1 MLKEFI
7 EHIQKT
13 TQPLITNVNGSAFCV
28 TSDGNIEELLPTIF
42 HPYTLDLNS
51 LDALVTMVRTEA
63 SEMDAPLYIA
73 VPDCK
78 TVRCFGQSKDYDER
92 CFRQVYYEAHATDVP
107 GWDQKVTLGFEE
119 AQIALR
125 TRFQET
131 PDTLYAMKLV
141 SDISLG
147 AKVIYNDNG
156 IATTITTQ
164 KGVALQ
170 TNEQI
175 RPLVKLRPYRIGL
188 HADVLIKDKDLI
200 ELAKKGKIRGW
211 SFGMYNVKDS
221 MEERADDLPIRHIKA
236 LDLDHLTLVVKKSPI
251 YSATSVELRAG
262 EDIELETRASLDEPT
277 LSGPALYTPAF
288 DNSEF
293 RGRIAALK

>member
-1 MLKEFI
+1 MLQKFI

-13 TQPLITNVNGSAFCV
+13 TQPLITEVDDSTFRI
-28 TSDGNIEELLPTIF
+28 TSDGDVKEVLPTIF
-42 HPYTLDLNS
+42 HPDTLPLNS
-51 LDALVTMVRTEA
+51 LDSLIKMVKTEA
-63 SEMDAPLYIA
+63 SEQDAPLYITI
-73 VPDCK
+73 PDHM
-78 TVRCFGQSKDYDER
+78 TVRCFGQPDAAER
-92 CFRQVYYEAHATDVP
+92 YHRQFYYEANATDVP
-107 GWDQKVTLGFEE
+107 GWAEKNTLGFEE

-175 RPLVKLRPYRIGL
+175 RPLVKLRPYRTFQEVEQPESIFLIRVSDRGISFIE
-188 HADVLIKDKDLI
+188 ADGGMWKLAARETIKTFL
-200 ELAKKGKIRGW
+200 
-211 SFGMYNVKDS
+211 
-221 MEERADDLPIRHIKA
+221 EERLSKEVTEGSVIIA
-236 LDLDHLTLVVKKSPI
+236 L
-251 YSATSVELRAG
+251 
-262 EDIELETRASLDEPT
+262 
-277 LSGPALYTPAF
+277 
-288 DNSEF
+288 
-293 RGRIAALK
+293 

>member
-7 EHIQKT
+7 AHIQKT
-13 TQPLITNVNGSAFCV
+13 TQPLIHEVEGATFVINAEG
-28 TSDGNIEELLPTIF
+28 EYQEMLPSIF
-42 HPYTLDLNS
+42 HPDTLSLNS
-51 LDALVTMVRTEA
+51 LDALIKMIKTEA
-63 SEMDAPLYIA
+63 PRFTEAPLYITIPNHLM
-73 VPDCK
+73 VQ
-78 TVRCFGQSKDYDER
+78 CFTQPEPTER
-92 CFRQVYYEAHATDVP
+92 FFRQFFYEVKATDVP
-107 GWDQKVTLGFEE
+107 GWAEKNTLGFEE

-175 RPLVKLRPYRIGL
+175 RPLVKLRPYRTFQEVEQPESIFLIRVSDRGISFIE
-188 HADVLIKDKDLI
+188 ADGGMWKLKARETVKAFLEKA
-200 ELAKKGKIRGW
+200 LAKEIEKGTV
-211 SFGMYNVKDS
+211 YV
-221 MEERADDLPIRHIKA
+221 A
-236 LDLDHLTLVVKKSPI
+236 L
-251 YSATSVELRAG
+251 
-262 EDIELETRASLDEPT
+262 
-277 LSGPALYTPAF
+277 
-288 DNSEF
+288 
-293 RGRIAALK
+293 

>member
-1 MLKEFI
+1 MLQKFI

-13 TQPLITNVNGSAFCV
+13 TQPLITEVDDSTFRI
-28 TSDGNIEELLPTIF
+28 TSDGDVKEILPTIF
-42 HPYTLDLNS
+42 HPDTLPLNS
-51 LDALVTMVRTEA
+51 LDSLIKMVKTEA
-63 SEMDAPLYIA
+63 SEQDAPLYITI
-73 VPDCK
+73 PDHM
-78 TVRCFGQSKDYDER
+78 TVRCFGQPDAAER
-92 CFRQVYYEAHATDVP
+92 YHRQFYYEANATDVP
-107 GWDQKVTLGFEE
+107 GWAEKNTLGFEE

-175 RPLVKLRPYRIGL
+175 RPLVKLRPYRTFQEVEQPESIFLIRVSDRGISFIE
-188 HADVLIKDKDLI
+188 ADGGMWKLAARETIKTFL
-200 ELAKKGKIRGW
+200 
-211 SFGMYNVKDS
+211 
-221 MEERADDLPIRHIKA
+221 EERLSQEVTEGSVIIA
-236 LDLDHLTLVVKKSPI
+236 L
-251 YSATSVELRAG
+251 
-262 EDIELETRASLDEPT
+262 
-277 LSGPALYTPAF
+277 
-288 DNSEF
+288 
-293 RGRIAALK
+293 

>member
-13 TQPLITNVNGSAFCV
+13 TQPIIREHLDGNTFVI
-28 TSDGNIEELLPTIF
+28 TSDGTVRELLPEYF
-42 HPYTLDLNS
+42 HPDTLSLNS
-51 LDALVTMVRTEA
+51 LDAMVKLVKTEA
-63 SEMDAPLYIA
+63 SEMDTPLYITI
-73 VPDCK
+73 PDHM
-78 TVRCFGQSKDYDER
+78 TARCFGQPNADER
-92 CFRQVYYEAHATDVP
+92 YFRQVYYEANATDVP
-107 GWDQKVTLGFEE
+107 GWGEKNTLGFEE

-131 PDTLYAMKLV
+131 EDTIYTMKLV

-175 RPLVKLRPYRIGL
+175 RPLVKLRPYRTFQEVEQPESIFLIRVSDRGISFIE
-188 HADVLIKDKDLI
+188 ADGGMWKLTARETIKKFL
-200 ELAKKGKIRGW
+200 
-211 SFGMYNVKDS
+211 
-221 MEERADDLPIRHIKA
+221 EEQLQQEVSEGSVVIA
-236 LDLDHLTLVVKKSPI
+236 L
-251 YSATSVELRAG
+251 
-262 EDIELETRASLDEPT
+262 
-277 LSGPALYTPAF
+277 
-288 DNSEF
+288 
-293 RGRIAALK
+293 

>member
-1 MLKEFI
+1 MLQKFI

-13 TQPLITNVNGSAFCV
+13 TQPLITEVDDSTFRI
-28 TSDGNIEELLPTIF
+28 TSDGDVKEILPTIF
-42 HPYTLDLNS
+42 HPDTLPLNS
-51 LDALVTMVRTEA
+51 LDSLIKMVKTEA
-63 SEMDAPLYIA
+63 SEQDAPLYITI
-73 VPDCK
+73 PDHM
-78 TVRCFGQSKDYDER
+78 TVRCFGQPDASER
-92 CFRQVYYEAHATDVP
+92 YHRQVYYEANATDVP
-107 GWDQKVTLGFEE
+107 GWAEKNTLGFEE

-175 RPLVKLRPYRIGL
+175 RPLVKLRPYRTFQEVEQPESIFLIRVSDRGISFIE
-188 HADVLIKDKDLI
+188 ADGGMWKLAARETIKTFL
-200 ELAKKGKIRGW
+200 
-211 SFGMYNVKDS
+211 
-221 MEERADDLPIRHIKA
+221 EERLSQEVTEGSVIIA
-236 LDLDHLTLVVKKSPI
+236 L
-251 YSATSVELRAG
+251 
-262 EDIELETRASLDEPT
+262 
-277 LSGPALYTPAF
+277 
-288 DNSEF
+288 
-293 RGRIAALK
+293 

>member
-1 MLKEFI
+1 MLQKFI

-13 TQPLITNVNGSAFCV
+13 TQPLITEVDGSTFRI
-28 TSDGNIEELLPTIF
+28 TSDGDVKEVLPTIF
-42 HPYTLDLNS
+42 HPDTLPLNS
-51 LDALVTMVRTEA
+51 LDALIKMVKTEA
-63 SEMDAPLYIA
+63 SEQDTPLYITI
-73 VPDCK
+73 PDHM
-78 TVRCFGQSKDYDER
+78 TVRCFGQPDAAER
-92 CFRQVYYEAHATDVP
+92 YHRQVYYEANATDVP
-107 GWDQKVTLGFEE
+107 GWAEKNTLGFEE

-175 RPLVKLRPYRIGL
+175 RPLVKLRPYRTFQEVEQPESIFLIRVSDRGISFIE
-188 HADVLIKDKDLI
+188 ADGGMWKLAARETIKTFL
-200 ELAKKGKIRGW
+200 
-211 SFGMYNVKDS
+211 
-221 MEERADDLPIRHIKA
+221 EERLSQEVTEGSVIIA
-236 LDLDHLTLVVKKSPI
+236 L
-251 YSATSVELRAG
+251 
-262 EDIELETRASLDEPT
+262 
-277 LSGPALYTPAF
+277 
-288 DNSEF
+288 
-293 RGRIAALK
+293 

>member
-13 TQPLITNVNGSAFCV
+13 TQPQIKDIDGVAFAITH
-28 TSDGNIEELLPTIF
+28 DGMVEEILPTIF
-42 HPYTLDLNS
+42 HPSTLKLNS
-51 LDALVTMVRTEA
+51 LDALVKLVKTEA
-63 SEMDAPLYIA
+63 SEMDTPLYITI
-73 VPDCK
+73 PDHM
-78 TVRCFGQSKDYDER
+78 TVRCFGQPNEEEQYY
-92 CFRQVYYEAHATDVP
+92 RQVYYETTATDVP
-107 GWDQKVTLGFEE
+107 GWGEKNTLGFEE

-175 RPLVKLRPYRIGL
+175 RPLVKLRPYRTFQEVEQPESIF
-188 HADVLIKDKDLI
+188 LIRVSDGGSPSSRPTA
-200 ELAKKGKIRGW
+200 ECGSWPPARPSR
-211 SFGMYNVKDS
+211 SFWRSGCSRKS
-221 MEERADDLPIRHIKA
+221 AKA
-236 LDLDHLTLVVKKSPI
+236 LSLSHSKHEKAQAGVGYPPGPDWYKPI
-251 YSATSVELRAG
+251 WFHPHHRGESELCQ
-262 EDIELETRASLDEPT
+262 
-277 LSGPALYTPAF
+277 
-288 DNSEF
+288 
-293 RGRIAALK
+293 